1 MEGKGVPSSKA
12 SRMMVSSPSTPLSVH
27 KPEVF
32 DPFCKRKSTIR
43 HNSLGMD
50 ITTGAFTAISS
61 DSRARSEWE
70 ERENERFK
78 ERVNER
84 IRENQRDSEKIKER
98 IIEKTYPA
106 VAFGSDFPKTGQSK
120 T

>member
-61 DSRARSEWE
+61 DSRARSEGE
-70 ERENERFK
+70 ERENERGN
-78 ERVNER
+78 ERV
-84 IRENQRDSEKIKER
+84 REKQRKQRKNS
-98 IIEKTYPA
+98 
-106 VAFGSDFPKTGQSK
+106 
-120 T
+120 